1 MECWFSNPPKIQYSM
16 FENVIGQEK
25 VKQLLRQMVQHDRL
39 PHAVMLLGTPGS
51 GGLALALAM
60 AQYVLC
66 EHKTETDACGACR
79 QCNKAAKLIH
89 PDVHFSFPTVG
100 SKAVSDHFLGQ
111 WRTALLDNAYL
122 DVNEWLQLIGAENK
136 QGNITKEECVSIV
149 KKLSL
154 KTFEGDYKILIQWLP
169 EYLGKE
175 GNRLLKI
182 IEEPPENTLFI
193 FVAEQQELILNTIL
207 SRCQII
213 NVHPLADEAV
223 VAGLQQLKNVPAAQ
237 AEAIAYLA
245 NGNFNEAL
253 HMLAQEESDHAN
265 LFLDWL
271 RRCYK
276 GHGVEMVTW
285 VEKFAGFGRENQK
298 HFLKYA
304 LHFLR
309 EFMVLKLT
317 GDAGVRLRPK
327 ELETAQNL
335 LPIIEIDQ
343 VEVLAELFTDC
354 TFHVERNANPKIL
367 FLDASI
373 RVHQILK
380 RKQVVSRRR
389 RTASA

>member
-1 MECWFSNPPKIQYSM
+1 MGFN
-16 FENVIGQEK
+16 NVIGQEN
-25 VKQLLRQMVQHDRL
+25 VKQLLRQMVQNDRL
-39 PHAVMLLGTPGS
+39 PHAIMLLGAPGS
-51 GGLALALAM
+51 GGLALALAL

-66 EHKTETDACGACR
+66 DHKTGTDACGTCR
-79 QCNKAAKLIH
+79 QCSKAAKLIH

-100 SKAVSDHFLGQ
+100 TKAVSDNFLGQ

-154 KTFEGDYKILIQWLP
+154 KTFEGSHKILIQWLP

-182 IEEPPENTLFI
+182 IEEPPENTIFI
-193 FVAEQQELILNTIL
+193 LVAEQQEMILNTIL

-213 NVHPLADEAV
+213 NVHPLADEAI
-223 VAGLQQLKNVPAAQ
+223 VAGLQKLKNVPAEQ
-237 AEAIAYLA
+237 AEAVAYLA

-253 HMLAQEESDHAN
+253 QMLAYEESDHAN

-271 RRCYK
+271 RRSYK

-285 VEKFAGFGRENQK
+285 VEKFAGLGRENQK

-317 GDAGVRLRPK
+317 GNARVRLRPK

-343 VEVLAELFTDC
+343 VEALTDLFTDC
-354 TFHVERNANPKIL
+354 MFHVERNANPKIL

-373 RVHQILK
+373 RVHQVLK
-380 RKQVVSRRR
+380 RKTEVSKRKRV
-389 RTASA
+389 AQN